1 MINVDKHEY
10 LKMAVHTVYRKEK
23 TRRPILS
30 EYEIASLKLIIAYQ
44 NLQLNVLNVPFDWKS
59 RAYRA
64 SWWLWNVN
72 QNEYKAK
79 QFVYNVRTT
88 KFPLDM
94 HTEFSAL
101 SHLYMGYL

>member
-10 LKMAVHTVYRKEK
+10 LRMAVHKVYRKEK

-64 SWWLWNVN
+64 S
-72 QNEYKAK
+72 
-79 QFVYNVRTT
+79 
-88 KFPLDM
+88 
-94 HTEFSAL
+94 
-101 SHLYMGYL
+101 